1 MTVILETDVA
11 NRLVGKCPVC
21 AGSLEVVRLECP
33 QCQTAIEGRFV
44 LSPLSRLDE
53 DQLRFVETFVKVRGN
68 IREMERELGVS
79 YPTVRSRLDA
89 VLQTLGYA
97 VSGERPDGTAVGQ
110 RREVLDQLQ
119 AGKFTADLAVKLLR
133 RR

>member
-1 MTVILETDVA
+1 VA
-11 NRLVGKCPVC
+11 NRLIGKCPVC
-21 AGSLEVVRLECP
+21 DSSLEVVRLECP
-33 QCQTAIEGRFV
+33 QCQTAVEGRFA
-44 LSPLSRLDE
+44 LSPLSRLDG

-89 VLQTLGYA
+89 VLQAMGYVA
-97 VSGERPDGTAVGQ
+97 SGNRADGAADE
-110 RREVLDQLQ
+110 RREILDQLQ
-119 AGKFTADLAVKLLR
+119 AGKITADDAVKLLR